1 MSAVLGG
8 RRSIPWVP
16 ALAVSVI
23 AGIALVGIEAP
34 HHTRPLPVPASTVVA
49 ARDLRFEDQADG
61 SIAVLDAASGLR
73 AGTVAPLQGGFV
85 RGVMHGLARTR
96 QRRGVGPRIPFHLVA
111 SSNGRL
117 VIGDPA
123 TGAMVELEGFG
134 MTNAAS
140 FAQFLPARE
149 PAP

>member
-1 MSAVLGG
+1 
-8 RRSIPWVP
+8 
-16 ALAVSVI
+16 
-23 AGIALVGIEAP
+23 
-34 HHTRPLPVPASTVVA
+34 
-49 ARDLRFEDQADG
+49 
-61 SIAVLDAASGLR
+61 
-73 AGTVAPLQGGFV
+73 
-85 RGVMHGLARTR
+85 MHGLARTR
-96 QRRGVGPRIPFHLVA
+96 QRRDVGPLVPFHLVA
-111 SSNGRL
+111 SSDGRL

>member
-1 MSAVLGG
+1 MSAALGG
-8 RRSIPWVP
+8 RLNVPWIPV
-16 ALAVSVI
+16 LAAFVI

-34 HHTRPLPVPASTVVA
+34 RHTRPMPIAAAQVVA

-73 AGTVAPLQGGFV
+73 AGTVAPGEGGFV
-85 RGVMHGLARTR
+85 RGVMRGLARTR
-96 QRRGVGPRIPFHLVA
+96 RRRDVEGQVPFHLAA

-140 FAQFLPARE
+140 FAQFLPARK